1 MSNMQRVADSLL
13 TKMRDM
19 HEGLTSMQLDVII
32 IRNVVDQMTV
42 QLDNCVRLFDVR
54 FAQMSVQLDNS
65 FRQVTNHV
73 TNQFDT
79 IFVQMT
85 NRLDVNSIDMTN
97 RFDQVALQLERLTQ
111 QLDEQSVSN
120 ERWFIVTVGLN
131 IVIYLC
137 MVYTSG
143 ALGYLSLRISK
154 HCNATN
160 ASDGHYPETVIDRS
174 DMRIIGEW
182 FEWLVVRPWL
192 N

>member
-1 MSNMQRVADSLL
+1 MSNMQRVAGSLFAKIREVDQVL
-13 TKMRDM
+13 YWI
-19 HEGLTSMQLDVII
+19 HLDVII
-32 IRNVVDQMTV
+32 IQNLVDQLTV
-42 QLDNCVRLFDVR
+42 QLD
-54 FAQMSVQLDNS
+54 DNS
-65 FRQVTNHV
+65 N
-73 TNQFDT
+73 
-79 IFVQMT
+79 
-85 NRLDVNSIDMTN
+85 LMTN
-97 RFDQVALQLERLTQ
+97 RFDQVALQLEMLTQ

-120 ERWFIVTVGLN
+120 QRWFIVTVGLN